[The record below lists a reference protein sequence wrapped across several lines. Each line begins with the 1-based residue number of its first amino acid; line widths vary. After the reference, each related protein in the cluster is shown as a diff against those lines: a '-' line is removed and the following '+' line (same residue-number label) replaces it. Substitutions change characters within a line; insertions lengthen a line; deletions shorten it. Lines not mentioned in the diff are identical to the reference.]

1 MLTMNMDYEFLTV
14 LLSVS
19 PFMPVL
25 SIIMLKLLQNT
36 GEHWNKWENW
46 YKTGLPP
53 SCIILKN
60 GHSYFKSCG
69 VHNARYLKYV
79 CSFFK
84 TMYEWV
90 AKRVCLVLYVV
101 DFSFWMAERP
111 LESKQ
116 YVKK

>member
-1 MLTMNMDYEFLTV
+1 MNMDYEFLTV

-69 VHNARYLKYV
+69 VHNARYLNYV

-84 TMYEWV
+84 TRYEWV